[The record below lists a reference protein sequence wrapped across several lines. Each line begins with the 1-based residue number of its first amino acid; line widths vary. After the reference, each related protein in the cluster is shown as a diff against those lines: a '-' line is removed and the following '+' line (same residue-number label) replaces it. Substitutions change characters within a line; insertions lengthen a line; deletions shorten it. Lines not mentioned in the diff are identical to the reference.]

1 MLWWDRRAPPP
12 RSLQQQWPGW
22 QAAGNL
28 HETAFKHV
36 KNHRQE
42 WQQKTVLLTLIHTYI
57 YICIICWCC
66 LQMSP
71 LIFLFFFTIYV
82 YIYITYRY
90 IILNNIWVIWIHVY
104 LWCSQNVSKF
114 NKQHDNSSIFDP
126 CTMNCTA
133 LTKRNKAQ
141 RLAATLSASHQLAL
155 NTVNIEM

>member
-1 MLWWDRRAPPP
+1 MRPKSTTAKVTAAAMTWMTGSWELTWN
-12 RSLQQQWPGW
+12 SVQTCQKS
-22 QAAGNL
+22 QAGMTTENSS
-28 HETAFKHV
+28 TDF
-36 KNHRQE
+36 N
-42 WQQKTVLLTLIHTYI
+42 IYI
-57 YICIICWCC
+57 YIYMHN
-66 LQMSP
+66 LLMLPTNVSADF
-71 LIFLFFFTIYV
+71 LIFLHNIC
-82 YIYITYRY
+82 IYIIYRY

>member
-42 WQQKTVLLTLIHTYI
+42 WQQKTVLLTLIYI
-57 YICIICWCC
+57 YIYMHN
-66 LQMSP
+66 LLMLPTNVSADF
-71 LIFLFFFTIYV
+71 LIFLHNIC
-82 YIYITYRY
+82 IYIIYRY

>member
-42 WQQKTVLLTLIHTYI
+42 WQQKTVLLTLIHIYI
-57 YICIICWCC
+57 YMHN
-66 LQMSP
+66 LLMLPTNVSADF
-71 LIFLFFFTIYV
+71 LIFLHNIC
-82 YIYITYRY
+82 IYIIYRY